1 MKSPLDPRHLRRE
14 VLMKKIFAWDFSSKR
29 NMQDTTLKE
38 LFLNLSSIDEQIKSA
53 APQWPVAKIAKVDLS
68 VLRLAIFEM
77 TVEKKEPYKVI
88 IDEAVELGKKYG
100 NDQSAS
106 FINGVLGTIFT
117 KLSHSSVVK

>member
-1 MKSPLDPRHLRRE
+1 
-14 VLMKKIFAWDFSSKR
+14 MKKIFAWDFSSKR